1 MVNTKEESR
10 CDLCGKSFES
20 RKQMNQHKHDVH
32 ETVNDMLKETKKSG
46 SKRRSLK
53 YSKKMIVISVSIL
66 VIAAAAATAAYVGL
80 YYSGRPNTP
89 TAPAA
94 SALTVNG
101 TECNANEQL
110 LFHIHTHLDIFING
124 QAIYIP
130 PQIGI
135 IPDKCI
141 YWLHTHDEKGI
152 IHIESPIKRDFT
164 LGQFFDIWSKK
175 LNNSSSDFANI
186 FGGKSTPDVYVNGQ
200 KVTGVNYREIKLHAH
215 DEIALIYGKPPDTIP
230 SSYDFPQGL

>member
-1 MVNTKEESR
+1 
-10 CDLCGKSFES
+10 
-20 RKQMNQHKHDVH
+20 MNIKPELEFFGFFNIQSIIFVA
-32 ETVNDMLKETKKSG
+32 
-46 SKRRSLK
+46 
-53 YSKKMIVISVSIL
+53 IIS
-66 VIAAAAATAAYVGL
+66 
-80 YYSGRPNTP
+80 
-89 TAPAA
+89 
-94 SALTVNG
+94 LTVSGLGVVAPHLAYAQKNPSSSAVPSTTMIDG
-101 TECNANEQL
+101 IQCNTIEQL
-110 LFHIHTHLDIFING
+110 LFHIHAHLDVFVNG
-124 QAIYIP
+124 QLIYIP

>member
-20 RKQMNQHKHDVH
+20 RKQMKQHKHDVH
-32 ETVNDMLKETKKSG
+32 ETVNDMSKVTKKSG

-53 YSKKMIVISVSIL
+53 YSKKMIIVISVGIL
-66 VIAAAAATAAYVGL
+66 AVAVAAAYIGV
-80 YYSGRPNTP
+80 YHSGGPNTSA
-89 TAPAA
+89 TSA
-94 SALTVNG
+94 SALTVDG
-101 TECNANEQL
+101 IQCNTNEQL

-215 DEIALIYGKPPDTIP
+215 DEIALVYGKPPDTIP

>member
-32 ETVNDMLKETKKSG
+32 ETVNDMSKVTKKSG

-53 YSKKMIVISVSIL
+53 YSKKMIIVISVSIL
-66 VIAAAAATAAYVGL
+66 VIAAAAAAYIGL

-101 TECNANEQL
+101 IECNANEQL

-230 SSYDFPQGL
+230 SSYDFPQEL

>member
-1 MVNTKEESR
+1 
-10 CDLCGKSFES
+10 
-20 RKQMNQHKHDVH
+20 MNIKPELEFFGFFNIQSIIFVA
-32 ETVNDMLKETKKSG
+32 
-46 SKRRSLK
+46 
-53 YSKKMIVISVSIL
+53 IIS
-66 VIAAAAATAAYVGL
+66 
-80 YYSGRPNTP
+80 
-89 TAPAA
+89 
-94 SALTVNG
+94 LTVSGLGVVAPHLAYAQKNPSSSAVPLTTMIDG
-101 TECNANEQL
+101 IQCNTIEQL
-110 LFHIHTHLDIFING
+110 LFHIHAHLDVFING

-215 DEIALIYGKPPDTIP
+215 D
-230 SSYDFPQGL
+230 